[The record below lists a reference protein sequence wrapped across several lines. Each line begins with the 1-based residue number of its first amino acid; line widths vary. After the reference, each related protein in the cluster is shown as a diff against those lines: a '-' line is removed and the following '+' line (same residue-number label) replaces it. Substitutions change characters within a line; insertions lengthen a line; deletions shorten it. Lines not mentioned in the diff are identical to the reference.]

1 MRDLELMPSEV
12 RDIAWTTYYDL
23 RRTVRVRRDGSLD
36 VDFQSSGVKAG
47 TQMDAQGMLFFTC

>member
-1 MRDLELMPSEV
+1 MPSEV

-23 RRTVRVRRDGSLD
+23 RKTVSVRRDGSLD

-47 TQMDAQGMLFFTC
+47 TQMDAQGMLFFRC